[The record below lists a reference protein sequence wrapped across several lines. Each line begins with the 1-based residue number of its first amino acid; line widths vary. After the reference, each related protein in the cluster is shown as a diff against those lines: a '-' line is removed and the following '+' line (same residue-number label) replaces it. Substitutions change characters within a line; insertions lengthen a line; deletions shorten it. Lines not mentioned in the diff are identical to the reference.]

1 MMLINGL
8 EIIHLVICIHNS
20 KGSES
25 GKSFITFITRNTLR
39 ECPLM
44 GYNFRVGRVVLNDPL
59 KLVLIDLKLS
69 DIVGRV
75 VENYWTH
82 FMDIPLGRHLGLR

>member
-1 MMLINGL
+1 
-8 EIIHLVICIHNS
+8 
-20 KGSES
+20 
-25 GKSFITFITRNTLR
+25 
-39 ECPLM
+39 M

-82 FMDIPLGRHLGLR
+82 FMEVPLHRHLGRWFLRAHGCVLHKCSPI

>member
-8 EIIHLVICIHNS
+8 EIIHLVIGIHNS
-20 KGSES
+20 KGFR
-25 GKSFITFITRNTLR
+25 KTFVTRNTLR

-44 GYNFRVGRVVLNDPL
+44 VYNFRVGRVVLNDHL

-69 DIVGRV
+69 DVVGSGKK
-75 VENYWTH
+75 YWTH
-82 FMDIPLGRHLGLR
+82 FMDVPLCRHLGRWF

>member
-1 MMLINGL
+1 
-8 EIIHLVICIHNS
+8 
-20 KGSES
+20 
-25 GKSFITFITRNTLR
+25 
-39 ECPLM
+39 M

-59 KLVLIDLKLS
+59 KLVLIDLKLL

>member
-1 MMLINGL
+1 
-8 EIIHLVICIHNS
+8 
-20 KGSES
+20 
-25 GKSFITFITRNTLR
+25 
-39 ECPLM
+39 M

>member
-1 MMLINGL
+1 MI
-8 EIIHLVICIHNS
+8 VR
-20 KGSES
+20 GSES
-25 GKSFITFITRNTLR
+25 GKSFITFGTRNTLR

-59 KLVLIDLKLS
+59 KLFLIDLKLS

-82 FMDIPLGRHLGLR
+82 FMEVPLHRHLGRWF